1 MVKCSK
7 NSDDDTCRTFRII
20 YSSIGYVS
28 PKTSYYKGKSPNAVA
43 RKFGTMLFRLSK
55 DPLGNKYKFRK
66 DNTMQIKM
74 KETTRGSKHK
84 EYDYTLEKQDLEEP
98 NVRFLPDNTKL
109 ITTHKINV
117 YPFVSKSVGG
127 DSHEKAAESDAM

>member
-1 MVKCSK
+1 
-7 NSDDDTCRTFRII
+7 
-20 YSSIGYVS
+20 
-28 PKTSYYKGKSPNAVA
+28 
-43 RKFGTMLFRLSK
+43 
-55 DPLGNKYKFRK
+55 
-66 DNTMQIKM
+66 MQIKM

-117 YPFVSKSVGG
+117 YPFVSNSVGG
-127 DSHEKAAESDAM
+127 YGHNEAAYGHDEEAAGHNEAAYGHDEEAAGHDE